1 MVTAEVWE
9 QIALPYS
16 AFKYANL
23 LGNVNLTT
31 ARSMLAETEAAT
43 QVLSGAVEAP

>member
-1 MVTAEVWE
+1 MVTAEVWA

-43 QVLSGAVEAP
+43 QALTAAVEAP